1 MTINAVLEADLRSI
15 SAEAR
20 RRFPAVKD
28 AAERGILKHADG
40 SEEAVQLKV
49 LQTVLTVLQSQLHPK
64 DEESMAII
72 LGICL
77 RLAGSTRQLDCVHS
91 TATATLRQAIA
102 LIFDRAASSEGLP
115 VQCAPRQANRVW
127 NTSEPGDI
135 SRIVMASRATEG
147 EGAGRGGGEELETV
161 VLKERV
167 DDLSPAARMGLRLL
181 EDLAALA
188 AGQQAQWLHVPSLQ
202 RTFALEMLEY
212 VVSHYATLFRRL
224 TPYQQVLQHKLCAL
238 VMTSLRSTGSEEGD
252 VGEPGYRRLVLRCV
266 ATLVRQHHAQLTTEC
281 EVFLLMLVKSVDQD
295 LPLWHRI
302 LVLEVLRGF
311 CVEPGTL
318 QLIFNLFD
326 MQPGNSSIV
335 EEMAVALAHVVQSVQ
350 VPESS
355 EESLAAVAGMFSSK
369 ARAGVEWS
377 MDFDW
382 AGNAVVA
389 ASEAHAITLAVEGLL
404 GIVFTIALLTDEAM
418 DDSHPYSASPPKS
431 PLAPRKQPD
440 AQAVAQGGGAA
451 ATDGASGVGGRQGEE
466 GASPVSPPSPR
477 VPGKHAALLAESD
490 SHAPSPGLTRGLLA
504 LLGGMQEE
512 GDGSEWVKKGAQDD
526 EDAESR
532 GGSAE
537 GRVRGALE
545 ELCVRMVDAV
555 WKTVL
560 DALSI
565 ILARSQ
571 GEAVILEIL
580 RAYQAFTQ
588 ACGALDLVDPRD
600 EFLASLCRFTLV
612 ASPSMSTMAPPG
624 QPFDS
629 DRFQMPSSPS
639 SAYLS
644 PMRSLDALLG
654 TESRGDLLASTM
666 GSAAAASAAA
676 LGQGVPVLTPKN
688 MHALR
693 TLFNVSHRLCAVL
706 GPSWELVM
714 ETLAALDRTIH
725 SPYATSQ
732 DVSASASTPS
742 AGSRGSKELT
752 GAPSSLQSDFSV
764 LATLDAQLFQSTAH
778 MDTAAVLA
786 LLAALRVVSNRAL
799 HSVTTGLGIAAS
811 GSSAAAAAAGTS
823 AAAAAVASPLST
835 GALPSTLKMFAVE
848 RMLSVLSHN
857 MHRMDLIW
865 DAILLHLLELAVHES
880 AGVRAVAVDAIDRA
894 VMAALASP
902 PLHRRSSTSS
912 SSALTSATP
921 TEEQKGEGACR
932 TEGGEGGEERE
943 GQKGEGEGEGRGE
956 VALEEMVVGAVS
968 FLWRDGRDAEVK
980 AGALR
985 ILLHMLE
992 VSPGHTCNRFHRAH
1006 FTAVLFLS
1014 HSNPTAVMGRDGL
1027 EQHVAQGDEA
1037 QACAG
1042 SGVDRSSTCL
1052 AVLEQKRAAAVGSC
1066 SLSPDSLCLSL
1077 MPCVSSLSCDHF
1089 RFLPA
1094 CLSAAPWREAAL
1106 HLAHSS
1112 QPPKVDIPAGATQ
1125 CCCWGHTVLLLLGT
1139 TDELTVMVAAT
1150 NDKDLV
1156 GLAFQ
1161 SELVVVNDC
1170 LSSIP
1175 PHTLQL
1181 CVEVVGAFA
1190 GQVADVNISLTSVG
1204 LLWTMADF
1212 FARGLDHATTTH
1224 RTATFSTL
1232 LNQCDLPASSSTSSA
1247 APPLSSASAAT
1258 SLPST
1263 APAAGASALKLPASA
1278 TPSTFTRIHRK
1289 PAHTDAGGAK
1299 RGEGAEGTDVGGA
1312 QGRGSGSGRM
1322 LDERSSALLL
1332 AVLCVME
1339 TRAKDGR
1346 PEVRNAAM
1354 RTLFQT
1360 VVSHGAKLPPAS
1372 WRHCLWDLIF
1382 PLIDS
1387 VRSLAATASRDEAP
1401 GMEIGRQG
1409 GRSVMML
1416 VHHSRNTAQKQWDE
1430 TLVMALNGL
1439 ARLIRAFF
1447 SLLHTMDNFREVWG
1461 ALLQFVEEGVLTGS
1475 REVSSAAA
1483 STLQTIMLTHATKV
1497 SIMLT
1502 HATKVNIMLT
1512 HATKVSIILTHATK
1526 VSIILTHAT
1535 KVSIIL
1541 THATKVS
1548 IILTHATKV
1557 SIILTH
1563 ATKVS
1568 IILTHATKVS
1578 IILTHAT
1585 KVSIILT
1592 HATKVSI
1599 ILTHATKVSIILT
1612 HATKVS
1618 IILTHATK
1626 GSIPRHYWDSS
1637 MDAYEL
1643 LLRDSTAPASAV
1655 AVRTR
1660 QKLVEDLGEVY
1671 STAGLAFEDSDYL
1684 RLLACVDV
1692 MARCPVLPSEP
1703 PPLAGTLPQ
1712 VQRTVLEVL
1721 PRLQP
1726 SAHAHLWPALL
1737 QQLLAY
1743 LPGGDRLLCPHCRVP
1758 PRFLSEATQRHAPK
1772 VALAGAAG
1780 GIDGTKG
1787 GSGAD
1792 EGRGR
1797 GGGDDG
1803 GDESGAGSEEI
1814 GSQGG
1819 GVEGATQTANNG
1831 SSSRTTSFGLSL
1843 GGKVQLFAPAAV
1855 YVPTSGNPTG
1865 SFMLSYPVTAPGA
1878 LSPALQDRVV
1888 ALLLELFLN
1897 APPEARDTVLPDLV
1911 AALGRCML
1919 IRRTSPD
1926 LQLWR
1931 TAVATLSD
1939 ILKHALP
1946 PDPPL
1951 TAHANHIS
1959 PSDPQS
1965 PAHPSSPKHASSTH
1979 HHTKHQHE
1987 ARKEV
1992 AKEGNG
1998 AVGGSSEGGRARQ
2011 RMWQELAA
2019 VVEQFVLGTCG
2030 TALLPDLPSPA
2041 PQPSP
2046 APPPGHS
2053 PRRSP
2058 RVGRG
2063 EGAGGSPRRRAAP
2076 GSGGG
2081 SGAGRAP
2088 EAGGASVPAGRGVGE
2103 AESSDWGTGSE
2114 GRGGGGAG
2122 SSGWAGEAGST
2133 RGVSELL
2140 TREVVEADEMLEAL
2154 FLDTLC
2160 TRVLTHC
2167 HDAPHKE
2174 RERLVAVLDACAAR
2188 TSALP
2193 LAAAAAL
2200 PTHCARFSLAC
2211 LSRLFMLAGQGRPE
2225 DTVASSSVA
2234 VGRLVLPRLVA
2245 RCHAILHR
2253 FTADSLQAGSAAMP
2267 AVRLAE
2273 MLLLLQELVRLVLHP
2288 LVAAAVDVPIAPKA
2302 SAEAHTTAQA
2312 AAAGD
2317 TLTRGELERPWERE
2331 SAARRFVDSEGRQ
2344 LGWQRAHLL
2353 LLYSPL
2359 CDLVFLR
2366 DADLSNL
2373 CAIIFRLIGNEL
2385 GLLRQPTPHHY
2396 R

>member
-135 SRIVMASRATEG
+135 SRIVMASR
-147 EGAGRGGGEELETV
+147 GRGGGGGEELETV

-302 LVLEVLRGF
+302 LVLEVLR
-311 CVEPGTL
+311 
-318 QLIFNLFD
+318 
-326 MQPGNSSIV
+326 PGNSSIV

-968 FLWRDGRDAEVK
+968 SLWRDGRDAEVK

-1006 FTAVLFLS
+1006 FAAVLFLS

-1027 EQHVAQGDEA
+1027 EQRHGEKLH
-1037 QACAG
+1037 
-1042 SGVDRSSTCL
+1042 STW
-1052 AVLEQKRAAAVGSC
+1052 
-1066 SLSPDSLCLSL
+1066 P
-1077 MPCVSSLSCDHF
+1077 
-1089 RFLPA
+1089 
-1094 CLSAAPWREAAL
+1094 
-1106 HLAHSS
+1106 
-1112 QPPKVDIPAGATQ
+1112 T
-1125 CCCWGHTVLLLLGT
+1125 LLNLLR
-1139 TDELTVMVAAT
+1139 MVAAT

-1263 APAAGASALKLPASA
+1263 APAAAASALKLPASA

-1483 STLQTIMLTHATKV
+1483 STLQTIM
-1497 SIMLT
+1497 
-1502 HATKVNIMLT
+1502 
-1512 HATKVSIILTHATK
+1512 
-1526 VSIILTHAT
+1526 
-1535 KVSIIL
+1535 
-1541 THATKVS
+1541 
-1548 IILTHATKV
+1548 
-1557 SIILTH
+1557 
-1563 ATKVS
+1563 
-1568 IILTHATKVS
+1568 
-1578 IILTHAT
+1578 
-1585 KVSIILT
+1585 
-1592 HATKVSI
+1592 
-1599 ILTHATKVSIILT
+1599 
-1612 HATKVS
+1612 
-1618 IILTHATK
+1618 LTHATK

-1865 SFMLSYPVTAPGA
+1865 SFMLSYPVTASGA

-1897 APPEARDTVLPDLV
+1897 APPEAQDTVLPDLV

>member
-706 GPSWELVM
+706 GPSWEL
-714 ETLAALDRTIH
+714 
-725 SPYATSQ
+725 

-857 MHRMDLIW
+857 MH
-865 DAILLHLLELAVHES
+865 
-880 AGVRAVAVDAIDRA
+880 
-894 VMAALASP
+894 
-902 PLHRRSSTSS
+902 
-912 SSALTSATP
+912 
-921 TEEQKGEGACR
+921 Q
-932 TEGGEGGEERE
+932 
-943 GQKGEGEGEGRGE
+943 
-956 VALEEMVVGAVS
+956 
-968 FLWRDGRDAEVK
+968 VK

-1006 FTAVLFLS
+1006 FAAVLFLS

-1027 EQHVAQGDEA
+1027 EQRHGEKLH
-1037 QACAG
+1037 
-1042 SGVDRSSTCL
+1042 STW
-1052 AVLEQKRAAAVGSC
+1052 
-1066 SLSPDSLCLSL
+1066 P
-1077 MPCVSSLSCDHF
+1077 
-1089 RFLPA
+1089 
-1094 CLSAAPWREAAL
+1094 
-1106 HLAHSS
+1106 
-1112 QPPKVDIPAGATQ
+1112 T
-1125 CCCWGHTVLLLLGT
+1125 LLNLLR
-1139 TDELTVMVAAT
+1139 MVAAT

-1161 SELVVVNDC
+1161 VCGGGGGVC
-1170 LSSIP
+1170 
-1175 PHTLQL
+1175 
-1181 CVEVVGAFA
+1181 GAS
-1190 GQVADVNISLTSVG
+1190 GGCEHISHVRG

-1224 RTATFSTL
+1224 RTATFPRYF
-1232 LNQCDLPASSSTSSA
+1232 NQCDLPASSSTSSA

-1263 APAAGASALKLPASA
+1263 APAAAASALKLPA
-1278 TPSTFTRIHRK
+1278 
-1289 PAHTDAGGAK
+1289 
-1299 RGEGAEGTDVGGA
+1299 
-1312 QGRGSGSGRM
+1312 GRM

-1372 WRHCLWDLIF
+1372 WA
-1382 PLIDS
+1382 PLPLGPHLPPHRLRALPCES
-1387 VRSLAATASRDEAP
+1387 LRALAATASRDEAP
-1401 GMEIGRQG
+1401 GMEIVAAGGEECDDAGAPQPQHGAEAVGRDARHGSQWTRPPHPRLLLTAAYHG
-1409 GRSVMML
+1409 QFPGSAHASV
-1416 VHHSRNTAQKQWDE
+1416 V
-1430 TLVMALNGL
+1430 GL
-1439 ARLIRAFF
+1439 ALHAKLFLVPPP
-1447 SLLHTMDNFREVWG
+1447 LLCETMWG

-1483 STLQTIMLTHATKV
+1483 STLQTIMLTHAT
-1497 SIMLT
+1497 
-1502 HATKVNIMLT
+1502 
-1512 HATKVSIILTHATK
+1512 SIILTHATK

-1557 SIILTH
+1557 SIMLTLN
-1563 ATKVS
+1563 ACDM
-1568 IILTHATKVS
+1568 AMCDM
-1578 IILTHAT
+1578 AMCDM
-1585 KVSIILT
+1585 
-1592 HATKVSI
+1592 AMCDM
-1599 ILTHATKVSIILT
+1599 AMCDM
-1612 HATKVS
+1612 AMCDM
-1618 IILTHATK
+1618 AMCDMAMCDMAMCDMAMCDMAMCDMAMCDMAMCDMAMCDMAMCDMAMCDMAMCDMAMCDMAMCDMAMCDMAMCDMAMCDMAMCDMAMCDMAMCDMAMCDMAMCDMAMCDMAMCDMAMCDMAMCDMAMCDMAMCDMAMCDMAMCDMAMCDMAMCDMAMCDMAMQ

-1660 QKLVEDLGEVY
+1660 QKLVEDLG
-1671 STAGLAFEDSDYL
+1671 G
-1684 RLLACVDV
+1684 
-1692 MARCPVLPSEP
+1692 
-1703 PPLAGTLPQ
+1703 
-1712 VQRTVLEVL
+1712 
-1721 PRLQP
+1721 
-1726 SAHAHLWPALL
+1726 
-1737 QQLLAY
+1737 
-1743 LPGGDRLLCPHCRVP
+1743 
-1758 PRFLSEATQRHAPK
+1758 
-1772 VALAGAAG
+1772 
-1780 GIDGTKG
+1780 
-1787 GSGAD
+1787 
-1792 EGRGR
+1792 
-1797 GGGDDG
+1797 
-1803 GDESGAGSEEI
+1803 
-1814 GSQGG
+1814 
-1819 GVEGATQTANNG
+1819 
-1831 SSSRTTSFGLSL
+1831 
-1843 GGKVQLFAPAAV
+1843 
-1855 YVPTSGNPTG
+1855 
-1865 SFMLSYPVTAPGA
+1865 
-1878 LSPALQDRVV
+1878 
-1888 ALLLELFLN
+1888 
-1897 APPEARDTVLPDLV
+1897 
-1911 AALGRCML
+1911 
-1919 IRRTSPD
+1919 
-1926 LQLWR
+1926 
-1931 TAVATLSD
+1931 
-1939 ILKHALP
+1939 
-1946 PDPPL
+1946 
-1951 TAHANHIS
+1951 
-1959 PSDPQS
+1959 
-1965 PAHPSSPKHASSTH
+1965 
-1979 HHTKHQHE
+1979 
-1987 ARKEV
+1987 
-1992 AKEGNG
+1992 
-1998 AVGGSSEGGRARQ
+1998 
-2011 RMWQELAA
+2011 
-2019 VVEQFVLGTCG
+2019 
-2030 TALLPDLPSPA
+2030 
-2041 PQPSP
+2041 
-2046 APPPGHS
+2046 
-2053 PRRSP
+2053 
-2058 RVGRG
+2058 
-2063 EGAGGSPRRRAAP
+2063 
-2076 GSGGG
+2076 
-2081 SGAGRAP
+2081 
-2088 EAGGASVPAGRGVGE
+2088 
-2103 AESSDWGTGSE
+2103 
-2114 GRGGGGAG
+2114 
-2122 SSGWAGEAGST
+2122 
-2133 RGVSELL
+2133 
-2140 TREVVEADEMLEAL
+2140 
-2154 FLDTLC
+2154 
-2160 TRVLTHC
+2160 
-2167 HDAPHKE
+2167 
-2174 RERLVAVLDACAAR
+2174 
-2188 TSALP
+2188 
-2193 LAAAAAL
+2193 
-2200 PTHCARFSLAC
+2200 
-2211 LSRLFMLAGQGRPE
+2211 
-2225 DTVASSSVA
+2225 
-2234 VGRLVLPRLVA
+2234 
-2245 RCHAILHR
+2245 
-2253 FTADSLQAGSAAMP
+2253 
-2267 AVRLAE
+2267 
-2273 MLLLLQELVRLVLHP
+2273 
-2288 LVAAAVDVPIAPKA
+2288 
-2302 SAEAHTTAQA
+2302 
-2312 AAAGD
+2312 
-2317 TLTRGELERPWERE
+2317 
-2331 SAARRFVDSEGRQ
+2331 
-2344 LGWQRAHLL
+2344 
-2353 LLYSPL
+2353 
-2359 CDLVFLR
+2359 
-2366 DADLSNL
+2366 
-2373 CAIIFRLIGNEL
+2373 
-2385 GLLRQPTPHHY
+2385 
-2396 R
+2396 

>member
-968 FLWRDGRDAEVK
+968 SLWRDGRDAEVK

-1006 FTAVLFLS
+1006 FAAVLFLS

-1037 QACAG
+1037 RACAG

-1263 APAAGASALKLPASA
+1263 APAAAASALKLPASA

-1483 STLQTIMLTHATKV
+1483 STLQTIM
-1497 SIMLT
+1497 
-1502 HATKVNIMLT
+1502 
-1512 HATKVSIILTHATK
+1512 
-1526 VSIILTHAT
+1526 
-1535 KVSIIL
+1535 
-1541 THATKVS
+1541 
-1548 IILTHATKV
+1548 
-1557 SIILTH
+1557 
-1563 ATKVS
+1563 
-1568 IILTHATKVS
+1568 
-1578 IILTHAT
+1578 
-1585 KVSIILT
+1585 
-1592 HATKVSI
+1592 
-1599 ILTHATKVSIILT
+1599 
-1612 HATKVS
+1612 
-1618 IILTHATK
+1618 LTHATK

-1865 SFMLSYPVTAPGA
+1865 SFMLSYPVTASGA

-1897 APPEARDTVLPDLV
+1897 APPEAQDTVLPDLV

>member
-1 MTINAVLEADLRSI
+1 
-15 SAEAR
+15 
-20 RRFPAVKD
+20 
-28 AAERGILKHADG
+28 
-40 SEEAVQLKV
+40 
-49 LQTVLTVLQSQLHPK
+49 
-64 DEESMAII
+64 ESMAII

-115 VQCAPRQANRVW
+115 VQSAPRQANRVW

-147 EGAGRGGGEELETV
+147 EGAGRGVGEELETV

-350 VPESS
+350 VPDSS

-369 ARAGVEWS
+369 ARGVEWS

-418 DDSHPYSASPPKS
+418 DDSHPHSASPPKS

-440 AQAVAQGGGAA
+440 AQTVAQGGGAA

-477 VPGKHAALLAESD
+477 VPGKHPALLAESD

-612 ASPSMSTMAPPG
+612 ASPSMTTMAPPG

-629 DRFQMPSSPS
+629 DRFQLPSSPS

-654 TESRGDLLASTM
+654 VESRGDLLASTM

-732 DVSASASTPS
+732 DVSTSASTPS

-778 MDTAAVLA
+778 MDTPAVLA

-823 AAAAAVASPLST
+823 AAAAAVASPLTT

-848 RMLSVLSHN
+848 RMLSVLTHN

-865 DAILLHLLELAVHES
+865 DAILLHLLELSVHES

-894 VMAALASP
+894 VMAALSSP
-902 PLHRRSSTSS
+902 SLHRRSSTSS
-912 SSALTSATP
+912 SSALTTAAASSQA
-921 TEEQKGEGACR
+921 TEEQQGAEVCR
-932 TEGGEGGEERE
+932 KVGQEGGEERE

-968 FLWRDGRDAEVK
+968 SLWRDGHDAEVK

-992 VSPGHTCNRFHRAH
+992 VS
-1006 FTAVLFLS
+1006 TAQSISTVCMCCLIPHL
-1014 HSNPTAVMGRDGL
+1014 RGL
-1027 EQHVAQGDEA
+1027 VICIAPPI
-1037 QACAG
+1037 
-1042 SGVDRSSTCL
+1042 T
-1052 AVLEQKRAAAVGSC
+1052 
-1066 SLSPDSLCLSL
+1066 
-1077 MPCVSSLSCDHF
+1077 
-1089 RFLPA
+1089 A
-1094 CLSAAPWREAAL
+1094 CLQRHGEKLHSTWPTVL
-1106 HLAHSS
+1106 HL
-1112 QPPKVDIPAGATQ
+1112 
-1125 CCCWGHTVLLLLGT
+1125 LR
-1139 TDELTVMVAAT
+1139 MVAET

-1224 RTATFSTL
+1224 RTATY
-1232 LNQCDLPASSSTSSA
+1232 
-1247 APPLSSASAAT
+1247 
-1258 SLPST
+1258 
-1263 APAAGASALKLPASA
+1263 
-1278 TPSTFTRIHRK
+1278 
-1289 PAHTDAGGAK
+1289 AGGTK
-1299 RGEGAEGTDVGGA
+1299 RGEGGEGTEVGGG

-1339 TRAKDGR
+1339 ARAKDGR

-1360 VVSHGAKLPPAS
+1360 VVSHGAKLPPAL

-1401 GMEIGRQG
+1401 GTEIGRQG

-1447 SLLHTMDNFREVWG
+1447 PLLHTMDNFREVWG

-1483 STLQTIMLTHATKV
+1483 STLQTIMLTHATK
-1497 SIMLT
+1497 
-1502 HATKVNIMLT
+1502 
-1512 HATKVSIILTHATK
+1512 
-1526 VSIILTHAT
+1526 
-1535 KVSIIL
+1535 
-1541 THATKVS
+1541 
-1548 IILTHATKV
+1548 
-1557 SIILTH
+1557 
-1563 ATKVS
+1563 
-1568 IILTHATKVS
+1568 
-1578 IILTHAT
+1578 
-1585 KVSIILT
+1585 
-1592 HATKVSI
+1592 
-1599 ILTHATKVSIILT
+1599 
-1612 HATKVS
+1612 
-1618 IILTHATK
+1618 

-1643 LLRDSTAPASAV
+1643 LLRDSTAPASVV

-1671 STAGLAFEDSDYL
+1671 STAGLAFEDDDYL

-1721 PRLQP
+1721 PRVQP

-1772 VALAGAAG
+1772 VSLGGVAG
-1780 GIDGTKG
+1780 GVDGTG
-1787 GSGAD
+1787 GDSGVG
-1792 EGRGR
+1792 EGR
-1797 GGGDDG
+1797 GGGGGNDG
-1803 GDESGAGSEEI
+1803 GDAGEAGSEEI
-1814 GSQGG
+1814 DSQGG
-1819 GVEGATQTANNG
+1819 DAGGATQAAGNG

-1911 AALGRCML
+1911 AALGRCALVISAYPFVSFSFTRRAYHVLLPTMFSPPCSPHHVLPTMFSPPCSPHHVLPTMFSPPCSPHHVLPTMFSPPCSPHHVLPTMFFPPCSPRCTLARHRCML

-1951 TAHANHIS
+1951 TTHANHTS
-1959 PSDPQS
+1959 PSDPLAP
-1965 PAHPSSPKHASSTH
+1965 PARPSSPTHASSTH

-1987 ARKEV
+1987 PHKEV

-1998 AVGGSSEGGRARQ
+1998 AVGGSSEGGGARQ

-2030 TALLPDLPSPA
+2030 TTLLADLPSPA

-2058 RVGRG
+2058 RVGGG

-2088 EAGGASVPAGRGVGE
+2088 GAGGAAVPAGRGAGE

-2167 HDAPHKE
+2167 YDAPHKVPTAMTPPISNTPAPLLLYLPRDPSDLNRAGE
-2174 RERLVAVLDACAAR
+2174 GAAGG
-2188 TSALP
+2188 SAGCVCCTHQRAAPGCCGSAANP
-2193 LAAAAAL
+2193 LRAL
-2200 PTHCARFSLAC
+2200 
-2211 LSRLFMLAGQGRPE
+2211 
-2225 DTVASSSVA
+2225 
-2234 VGRLVLPRLVA
+2234 LPRLPLPP
-2245 RCHAILHR
+2245 LH
-2253 FTADSLQAGSAAMP
+2253 
-2267 AVRLAE
+2267 
-2273 MLLLLQELVRLVLHP
+2273 
-2288 LVAAAVDVPIAPKA
+2288 
-2302 SAEAHTTAQA
+2302 
-2312 AAAGD
+2312 
-2317 TLTRGELERPWERE
+2317 
-2331 SAARRFVDSEGRQ
+2331 ARRVGASPPCCSPPPFFAC
-2344 LGWQRAHLL
+2344 QRARLMA
-2353 LLYSPL
+2353 S
-2359 CDLVFLR
+2359 
-2366 DADLSNL
+2366 LSM
-2373 CAIIFRLIGNEL
+2373 
-2385 GLLRQPTPHHY
+2385 H
-2396 R
+2396 

>member
-1 MTINAVLEADLRSI
+1 MTMRVSPVIHLSFLS
-15 SAEAR
+15 
-20 RRFPAVKD
+20 PMYT
-28 AAERGILKHADG
+28 LQHADG

-115 VQCAPRQANRVW
+115 VHSAPRQANRVW

-147 EGAGRGGGEELETV
+147 EGAGRGVGEELETV

-224 TPYQQVLQHKLCAL
+224 SPYQQVLQHKLCAL

-350 VPESS
+350 VPDSS

-369 ARAGVEWS
+369 ARGDYPLTLTAVPSLTVSRAGYNFNAYVRAMWCVAAGVEWS

-382 AGNAVVA
+382 AGSAVVA

-404 GIVFTIALLTDEAM
+404 GIVFTIALLTDDAM
-418 DDSHPYSASPPKS
+418 DHSLPHSSSMPNS
-431 PLAPRKQPD
+431 PLATRKQPH
-440 AQAVAQGGGAA
+440 AQTMGQGGGTA
-451 ATDGASGVGGRQGEE
+451 ATDGAAGGGARQSEE
-466 GASPVSPPSPR
+466 RTSPVDPPFPR
-477 VPGKHAALLAESD
+477 VPGQHSALLAESA

-512 GDGSEWVKKGAQDD
+512 GGGGELMKKGDQKD

-532 GGSAE
+532 GSSAE

-565 ILARSQ
+565 ILAR
-571 GEAVILEIL
+571 
-580 RAYQAFTQ
+580 
-588 ACGALDLVDPRD
+588 
-600 EFLASLCRFTLV
+600 
-612 ASPSMSTMAPPG
+612 
-624 QPFDS
+624 
-629 DRFQMPSSPS
+629 
-639 SAYLS
+639 AYLS

-654 TESRGDLLASTM
+654 VESRGDLLASSM

-676 LGQGVPVLTPKN
+676 LGQAVPVLTPKN

-732 DVSASASTPS
+732 DVSTSASTPA
-742 AGSRGSKELT
+742 AGSRGSKDT
-752 GAPSSLQSDFSV
+752 GAPSSQQSDFSV
-764 LATLDAQLFQSTAH
+764 LATLDAQSTVH

-823 AAAAAVASPLST
+823 AAAAAVASPLTT

-848 RMLSVLSHN
+848 RMLSVLTHN
-857 MHRMDLIW
+857 MH
-865 DAILLHLLELAVHES
+865 
-880 AGVRAVAVDAIDRA
+880 
-894 VMAALASP
+894 
-902 PLHRRSSTSS
+902 
-912 SSALTSATP
+912 
-921 TEEQKGEGACR
+921 Q
-932 TEGGEGGEERE
+932 
-943 GQKGEGEGEGRGE
+943 
-956 VALEEMVVGAVS
+956 
-968 FLWRDGRDAEVK
+968 VK

-992 VSPGHTCNRFHRAH
+992 VSPAQSISKPWH
-1006 FTAVLFLS
+1006 VLFLFF
-1014 HSNPTAVMGRDGL
+1014 P
-1027 EQHVAQGDEA
+1027 
-1037 QACAG
+1037 
-1042 SGVDRSSTCL
+1042 
-1052 AVLEQKRAAAVGSC
+1052 
-1066 SLSPDSLCLSL
+1066 LSL
-1077 MPCVSSLSCDHF
+1077 
-1089 RFLPA
+1089 
-1094 CLSAAPWREAAL
+1094 
-1106 HLAHSS
+1106 
-1112 QPPKVDIPAGATQ
+1112 PP
-1125 CCCWGHTVLLLLGT
+1125 
-1139 TDELTVMVAAT
+1139 
-1150 NDKDLV
+1150 
-1156 GLAFQ
+1156 
-1161 SELVVVNDC
+1161 S
-1170 LSSIP
+1170 LSSILSQSIADALLCPLSHLVFCTAP
-1175 PHTLQL
+1175 PFTACLQRHGEKL
-1181 CVEVVGAFA
+1181 HSTWPTVLHLLRCVEVVGAFA
-1190 GQVADVNISLTSVG
+1190 GQVADVNISLTAVG

-1232 LNQCDLPASSSTSSA
+1232 LNQCDLPSSSSTSSA
-1247 APPLSSASAAT
+1247 AAPLTSASPAT

-1263 APAAGASALKLPASA
+1263 APAAAAASALKLPASA

-1289 PAHTDAGGAK
+1289 PAHTDAGGTK
-1299 RGEGAEGTDVGGA
+1299 RGEGGEGTDGGGG

-1339 TRAKDGR
+1339 ARAKDGR

-1401 GMEIGRQG
+1401 GTEIGRQG

-1447 SLLHTMDNFREVWG
+1447 PLLHTMDNFREVWG
-1461 ALLQFVEEGVLTGS
+1461 ALLQFVEEGVLAGS
-1475 REVSSAAA
+1475 REVSAAAA
-1483 STLQTIMLTHATKV
+1483 STLQTIM
-1497 SIMLT
+1497 
-1502 HATKVNIMLT
+1502 
-1512 HATKVSIILTHATK
+1512 
-1526 VSIILTHAT
+1526 
-1535 KVSIIL
+1535 
-1541 THATKVS
+1541 
-1548 IILTHATKV
+1548 
-1557 SIILTH
+1557 
-1563 ATKVS
+1563 
-1568 IILTHATKVS
+1568 
-1578 IILTHAT
+1578 
-1585 KVSIILT
+1585 
-1592 HATKVSI
+1592 
-1599 ILTHATKVSIILT
+1599 
-1612 HATKVS
+1612 
-1618 IILTHATK
+1618 LTHATK

-1643 LLRDSTAPASAV
+1643 LLRDSTAPASVV

-1660 QKLVEDLGEVY
+1660 QKLLEDLAEVY
-1671 STAGLAFEDSDYL
+1671 STAGLAFEDHDYL

-1758 PRFLSEATQRHAPK
+1758 PRFLSDASQRHAPK
-1772 VALAGAAG
+1772 VALAAAAG
-1780 GIDGTKG
+1780 GVD
-1787 GSGAD
+1787 
-1792 EGRGR
+1792 GR
-1797 GGGDDG
+1797 GGSSGAGEGREEGEGDDG
-1803 GDESGAGSEEI
+1803 GDAGGAGSEEI
-1814 GSQGG
+1814 DIQGG
-1819 GVEGATQTANNG
+1819 DAEGATQTASNG
-1831 SSSRTTSFGLSL
+1831 SSSRTASFGLSL

-1939 ILKHALP
+1939 ILKHALL

-1951 TAHANHIS
+1951 TPHANHTS
-1959 PSDPQS
+1959 PDPQS
-1965 PAHPSSPKHASSTH
+1965 PAHPPSPTHASSTH

-1987 ARKEV
+1987 AHKEV
-1992 AKEGNG
+1992 SKEGNG
-1998 AVGGSSEGGRARQ
+1998 AVGSSSEGGRARQ

-2030 TALLPDLPSPA
+2030 TALLPDLPLSPA
-2041 PQPSP
+2041 QPSP

-2058 RVGRG
+2058 RVGGG
-2063 EGAGGSPRRRAAP
+2063 EGAGGSPRRQAAP

-2088 EAGGASVPAGRGVGE
+2088 GAGGAAVPAGRGAGE
-2103 AESSDWGTGSE
+2103 AESSEWGTGSE
-2114 GRGGGGAG
+2114 GRGGGGVG

-2167 HDAPHKE
+2167 YDAPQKE

-2225 DTVASSSVA
+2225 DTLASSSVA

-2245 RCHAILHR
+2245 RCHAILHC
-2253 FTADSLQAGSAAMP
+2253 FTQDSLQAGSAAMP

-2302 SAEAHTTAQA
+2302 TAEAHVTAQA

-2317 TLTRGELERPWERE
+2317 TLTRGEVERAWERD
-2331 SAARRFVDSEGRQ
+2331 SAAPRFVDSEGRQ

-2385 GLLRQPTPHHY
+2385 GLLRHATPHH
-2396 R
+2396 

>member
-1 MTINAVLEADLRSI
+1 MRVSPVLHLSFL
-15 SAEAR
+15 S
-20 RRFPAVKD
+20 PMYTPQ
-28 AAERGILKHADG
+28 HADG

-115 VQCAPRQANRVW
+115 VQSAPRQANRVW

-147 EGAGRGGGEELETV
+147 EGAGRGVGEELETV

-202 RTFALEMLEY
+202 RTFALEMLVY

-224 TPYQQVLQHKLCAL
+224 SPYQQVLQHKLCAL

-266 ATLVRQHHAQLTTEC
+266 ATLVRHHHALLTTEC

-326 MQPGNSSIV
+326 MQAGNSSIV

-369 ARAGVEWS
+369 ARGVEWS

-382 AGNAVVA
+382 AGSAVVA

-418 DDSHPYSASPPKS
+418 DHSLSHSASMPNS
-431 PLAPRKQPD
+431 PLATRKQPH
-440 AQAVAQGGGAA
+440 AQTMGQGGGTA
-451 ATDGASGVGGRQGEE
+451 ATDGAAGGGARQSEE
-466 GASPVSPPSPR
+466 RTSPVDPPFPR
-477 VPGKHAALLAESD
+477 VPGQHSALLAESA

-512 GDGSEWVKKGAQDD
+512 GGGGELMKKGDQKD

-532 GGSAE
+532 GSSAE

-612 ASPSMSTMAPPG
+612 TSPSITTMAPPA

-629 DRFQMPSSPS
+629 DRFQLPSSPS

-654 TESRGDLLASTM
+654 VESRGDLLASSM

-676 LGQGVPVLTPKN
+676 LGQAVPVLTPKN

-732 DVSASASTPS
+732 DVSTSASTPA
-742 AGSRGSKELT
+742 AGSRGSKDT
-752 GAPSSLQSDFSV
+752 GAPSSQQSDFSV
-764 LATLDAQLFQSTAH
+764 LATLDAQSTVH

-823 AAAAAVASPLST
+823 AAAAAVASPLTT

-848 RMLSVLSHN
+848 RMLSVLTHN
-857 MHRMDLIW
+857 MH
-865 DAILLHLLELAVHES
+865 
-880 AGVRAVAVDAIDRA
+880 
-894 VMAALASP
+894 
-902 PLHRRSSTSS
+902 
-912 SSALTSATP
+912 
-921 TEEQKGEGACR
+921 Q
-932 TEGGEGGEERE
+932 
-943 GQKGEGEGEGRGE
+943 
-956 VALEEMVVGAVS
+956 
-968 FLWRDGRDAEVK
+968 VK

-992 VSPGHTCNRFHRAH
+992 VSPAQSISKPWHA
-1006 FTAVLFLS
+1006 LFLFF
-1014 HSNPTAVMGRDGL
+1014 P
-1027 EQHVAQGDEA
+1027 
-1037 QACAG
+1037 
-1042 SGVDRSSTCL
+1042 
-1052 AVLEQKRAAAVGSC
+1052 
-1066 SLSPDSLCLSL
+1066 LSL
-1077 MPCVSSLSCDHF
+1077 
-1089 RFLPA
+1089 
-1094 CLSAAPWREAAL
+1094 
-1106 HLAHSS
+1106 
-1112 QPPKVDIPAGATQ
+1112 PP
-1125 CCCWGHTVLLLLGT
+1125 
-1139 TDELTVMVAAT
+1139 
-1150 NDKDLV
+1150 
-1156 GLAFQ
+1156 
-1161 SELVVVNDC
+1161 S
-1170 LSSIP
+1170 LSSILSQSIADALLCPLSHLVFCTAP
-1175 PHTLQL
+1175 PFTACLQRHGEKL
-1181 CVEVVGAFA
+1181 HSTWPTVLHLLRCVEVVGAFA
-1190 GQVADVNISLTSVG
+1190 GQVADVNISLTAVG

-1232 LNQCDLPASSSTSSA
+1232 LNQCDLPSSSSTSSA
-1247 APPLSSASAAT
+1247 AAPLTSASPAT

-1263 APAAGASALKLPASA
+1263 APAAAAASALKLPASA

-1289 PAHTDAGGAK
+1289 PAHTDAGGTK
-1299 RGEGAEGTDVGGA
+1299 RGEGGEGTDGGGG

-1339 TRAKDGR
+1339 ARAKDGR

-1401 GMEIGRQG
+1401 GTEIGRQG

-1447 SLLHTMDNFREVWG
+1447 PLLHTMDNFREVWG
-1461 ALLQFVEEGVLTGS
+1461 ALLQFVEEGVLAGS
-1475 REVSSAAA
+1475 REVSAAAA

-1497 SIMLT
+1497 TIMLT
-1502 HATKVNIMLT
+1502 HATKVTIMLT
-1512 HATKVSIILTHATK
+1512 HATKVTIMLTHATK
-1526 VSIILTHAT
+1526 VTIMLTHAT
-1535 KVSIIL
+1535 KVTIML
-1541 THATKVS
+1541 THATKVT
-1548 IILTHATKV
+1548 IMLTHATKV
-1557 SIILTH
+1557 TIMLTH
-1563 ATKVS
+1563 ATKVT
-1568 IILTHATKVS
+1568 IM
-1578 IILTHAT
+1578 
-1585 KVSIILT
+1585 
-1592 HATKVSI
+1592 
-1599 ILTHATKVSIILT
+1599 
-1612 HATKVS
+1612 
-1618 IILTHATK
+1618 LTHATK

-1643 LLRDSTAPASAV
+1643 LLRDSTAPASVV

-1660 QKLVEDLGEVY
+1660 QKLLEDLAEVY
-1671 STAGLAFEDSDYL
+1671 STAGLAFEDHDYL

-1758 PRFLSEATQRHAPK
+1758 PRFLSDASQRHAPK
-1772 VALAGAAG
+1772 VALAAAAG
-1780 GIDGTKG
+1780 GVD
-1787 GSGAD
+1787 
-1792 EGRGR
+1792 GR
-1797 GGGDDG
+1797 GGSSGAGEGREEGEGDDG
-1803 GDESGAGSEEI
+1803 GDAGGAGSEEI
-1814 GSQGG
+1814 DIQGG
-1819 GVEGATQTANNG
+1819 DAEGATQTASNG
-1831 SSSRTTSFGLSL
+1831 SSSRTASFGLSL

-1939 ILKHALP
+1939 ILKHALL

-1951 TAHANHIS
+1951 TPHANHTS
-1959 PSDPQS
+1959 PDPQS
-1965 PAHPSSPKHASSTH
+1965 PAHPPSPMHASSTH

-1987 ARKEV
+1987 AHKEV
-1992 AKEGNG
+1992 SKEGNG
-1998 AVGGSSEGGRARQ
+1998 AVGSSSEGGRARQ

-2030 TALLPDLPSPA
+2030 TALLPDLPLSPA
-2041 PQPSP
+2041 QPSP

-2058 RVGRG
+2058 RVGGG
-2063 EGAGGSPRRRAAP
+2063 EGAGGSPRRQAAP

-2088 EAGGASVPAGRGVGE
+2088 GAGGAAVPAGRGAGE
-2103 AESSDWGTGSE
+2103 AESSEWGTGSE
-2114 GRGGGGAG
+2114 GRGGGGVG

-2167 HDAPHKE
+2167 YDAPQKE

-2225 DTVASSSVA
+2225 DTLASSSVA

-2245 RCHAILHR
+2245 RCHAILHC
-2253 FTADSLQAGSAAMP
+2253 FTQDSLQAGSAAMP

-2288 LVAAAVDVPIAPKA
+2288 LVAAAVDVPIAPKVT
-2302 SAEAHTTAQA
+2302 AEAHVTAQA

-2317 TLTRGELERPWERE
+2317 TLTRGEVERAWERD
-2331 SAARRFVDSEGRQ
+2331 SAAPRFVDSEGRQ

-2385 GLLRQPTPHHY
+2385 GLLRHATPHH
-2396 R
+2396 

>member
-1 MTINAVLEADLRSI
+1 
-15 SAEAR
+15 
-20 RRFPAVKD
+20 
-28 AAERGILKHADG
+28 HADG

-266 ATLVRQHHAQLTTEC
+266 STLVRQHHAQLTTEC

-350 VPESS
+350 VPDSS

-369 ARAGVEWS
+369 ARGVEWS

-418 DDSHPYSASPPKS
+418 DDSHPHSASPPKS

-440 AQAVAQGGGAA
+440 AQTVAQGGGAA

-612 ASPSMSTMAPPG
+612 TSPSMSTMAPPG

-654 TESRGDLLASTM
+654 TESRGDLLASSM

-732 DVSASASTPS
+732 DVSTSASTPS
-742 AGSRGSKELT
+742 AGPRGSKELT

-786 LLAALRVVSNRAL
+786 VLAALRVVSNRAL
-799 HSVTTGLGIAAS
+799 HCVTTGLGIAAS

-823 AAAAAVASPLST
+823 AAAAAVASPLTT

-865 DAILLHLLELAVHES
+865 DAILLHLLELSVHES

-894 VMAALASP
+894 VMAALSSP
-902 PLHRRSSTSS
+902 SLHRRSSTSS

-921 TEEQKGEGACR
+921 TEEQQGEGACR

-968 FLWRDGRDAEVK
+968 SLWRDGRDAEVK

-992 VSPGHTCNRFHRAH
+992 RHGEK
-1006 FTAVLFLS
+1006 L
-1014 HSNPTAVMGRDGL
+1014 HSTWPT
-1027 EQHVAQGDEA
+1027 
-1037 QACAG
+1037 
-1042 SGVDRSSTCL
+1042 
-1052 AVLEQKRAAAVGSC
+1052 
-1066 SLSPDSLCLSL
+1066 
-1077 MPCVSSLSCDHF
+1077 
-1089 RFLPA
+1089 
-1094 CLSAAPWREAAL
+1094 
-1106 HLAHSS
+1106 
-1112 QPPKVDIPAGATQ
+1112 
-1125 CCCWGHTVLLLLGT
+1125 LLNLLR
-1139 TDELTVMVAAT
+1139 MVAAT

-1212 FARGLDHATTTH
+1212 FARGLGHATTTH

-1232 LNQCDLPASSSTSSA
+1232 LNQCDLPSSSSTSSA
-1247 APPLSSASAAT
+1247 APPLSSASPAT
-1258 SLPST
+1258 PLPLT
-1263 APAAGASALKLPASA
+1263 APAAAASALKLPASA

-1289 PAHTDAGGAK
+1289 PARTDAGGTK
-1299 RGEGAEGTDVGGA
+1299 GGEGGEGTEVGGG

-1339 TRAKDGR
+1339 ARAKDGR

-1401 GMEIGRQG
+1401 GTEIGRQG

-1447 SLLHTMDNFREVWG
+1447 PLLHTMDNFREVWG

-1483 STLQTIMLTHATKV
+1483 STLQTIMLTHATK
-1497 SIMLT
+1497 
-1502 HATKVNIMLT
+1502 
-1512 HATKVSIILTHATK
+1512 
-1526 VSIILTHAT
+1526 
-1535 KVSIIL
+1535 
-1541 THATKVS
+1541 
-1548 IILTHATKV
+1548 
-1557 SIILTH
+1557 
-1563 ATKVS
+1563 
-1568 IILTHATKVS
+1568 
-1578 IILTHAT
+1578 
-1585 KVSIILT
+1585 
-1592 HATKVSI
+1592 
-1599 ILTHATKVSIILT
+1599 
-1612 HATKVS
+1612 
-1618 IILTHATK
+1618 

-1643 LLRDSTAPASAV
+1643 LLRDSTAPTAAV

-1797 GGGDDG
+1797 GVGDDG

-1819 GVEGATQTANNG
+1819 GVEGATQTAN

-1951 TAHANHIS
+1951 TTHANHTS
-1959 PSDPQS
+1959 PSDPLAP
-1965 PAHPSSPKHASSTH
+1965 PARPSSPTHASSTH

-1987 ARKEV
+1987 AHKEV

-1998 AVGGSSEGGRARQ
+1998 AVGGSSEGGEARQ

-2058 RVGRG
+2058 RVGGG

-2088 EAGGASVPAGRGVGE
+2088 GAGGAAVPAGRGAGE

-2160 TRVLTHC
+2160 TRMLTHC
-2167 HDAPHKE
+2167 YDAPHKE

-2245 RCHAILHR
+2245 RCQAILHR

-2302 SAEAHTTAQA
+2302 SAEAHVTAQA

-2317 TLTRGELERPWERE
+2317 TLTRGELERPWERD
-2331 SAARRFVDSEGRQ
+2331 SAARRFEDSEGRQ

-2366 DADLSNL
+2366 YTFHTSPVP
-2373 CAIIFRLIGNEL
+2373 R
-2385 GLLRQPTPHHY
+2385 PPPPP
-2396 R
+2396 

>member
-1 MTINAVLEADLRSI
+1 MRSLAGPEAISRSDELLRIFLLACDTRQPRLCALGLSCVQKLVANNAVPPAALPDILTTLR
-15 SAEAR
+15 E
-20 RRFPAVKD
+20 
-28 AAERGILKHADG
+28 HADG

-115 VQCAPRQANRVW
+115 VQSAPRQANRVW

-147 EGAGRGGGEELETV
+147 EGAGRGVGEELETV

-167 DDLSPAARMGLRLL
+167 DDLSAAARMGLRLL

-188 AGQQAQWLHVPSLQ
+188 AGQQVRTGQGASTRKAPSNSLWHLLFLTSCHVCLLSPSSRHLSHEAGAVAA
-202 RTFALEMLEY
+202 RAITAAHVRPGDAGVCGVPLCHALPPPHSLPAALAIA
-212 VVSHYATLFRRL
+212 VSPNHSCFYMGWRGHH
-224 TPYQQVLQHKLCAL
+224 Q
-238 VMTSLRSTGSEEGD
+238 EGD

-281 EVFLLMLVKSVDQD
+281 ERVDQD

-302 LVLEVLRGF
+302 LVLEVLR
-311 CVEPGTL
+311 
-318 QLIFNLFD
+318 
-326 MQPGNSSIV
+326 PGNSSIV

-350 VPESS
+350 VPDSS

-369 ARAGVEWS
+369 ARGVEWS

-404 GIVFTIALLTDEAM
+404 GMVFTIALLTDEAM
-418 DDSHPYSASPPKS
+418 DDSHPHSTLPPKS

-440 AQAVAQGGGAA
+440 AQA
-451 ATDGASGVGGRQGEE
+451 GGRQGEE
-466 GASPVSPPSPR
+466 GSSPVDPPFPP
-477 VPGKHAALLAESD
+477 VPGQHPALLPHPD

-512 GDGSEWVKKGAQDD
+512 ADGSEWVKKGAQDD

-532 GGSAE
+532 GSSAE

-565 ILARSQ
+565 ILARSVPFPAHSQ
-571 GEAVILEIL
+571 TQSFL
-580 RAYQAFTQ
+580 QAHTTPCVAGTVPLPP
-588 ACGALDLVDPRD
+588 AC
-600 EFLASLCRFTLV
+600 
-612 ASPSMSTMAPPG
+612 
-624 QPFDS
+624 
-629 DRFQMPSSPS
+629 SS
-639 SAYLS
+639 YLS

-732 DVSASASTPS
+732 ACCI
-742 AGSRGSKELT
+742 AGRVACSGSGT
-752 GAPSSLQSDFSV
+752 MRQR
-764 LATLDAQLFQSTAH
+764 ATLTRSDATPLDVCVVALVPWNPHNAGRIHVSINASSRVARVQGADRRALLTAVRLLRARHPRCTSTYPRHHVLYVPPLLLAYVYLPAMPSVSEFTCCHPIHPMPSCHHHNTARHQLFQSTAH
-778 MDTAAVLA
+778 MDTPAVLA

-799 HSVTTGLGIAAS
+799 QSVTTGLGIAAS

-823 AAAAAVASPLST
+823 AAAAAVASPLTT

-848 RMLSVLSHN
+848 RMLSVLTHN
-857 MHRMDLIW
+857 MHRESSPTQGLQCSVRACGAAYERALFPW
-865 DAILLHLLELAVHES
+865 TEAVSHPSLPCVHAQLAVHES

-894 VMAALASP
+894 VMAALSSP
-902 PLHRRSSTSS
+902 SLHRRSSTSS
-912 SSALTSATP
+912 SSALTTATP
-921 TEEQKGEGACR
+921 ASQATEEQQGAEVCRKEGQ
-932 TEGGEGGEERE
+932 EGVEERE
-943 GQKGEGEGEGRGE
+943 RDKGEGEGEGQGE

-968 FLWRDGRDAEVK
+968 SLWRDGRDAEVK

-992 VSPGHTCNRFHRAH
+992 
-1006 FTAVLFLS
+1006 
-1014 HSNPTAVMGRDGL
+1014 
-1027 EQHVAQGDEA
+1027 
-1037 QACAG
+1037 
-1042 SGVDRSSTCL
+1042 
-1052 AVLEQKRAAAVGSC
+1052 
-1066 SLSPDSLCLSL
+1066 
-1077 MPCVSSLSCDHF
+1077 
-1089 RFLPA
+1089 
-1094 CLSAAPWREAAL
+1094 
-1106 HLAHSS
+1106 
-1112 QPPKVDIPAGATQ
+1112 
-1125 CCCWGHTVLLLLGT
+1125 
-1139 TDELTVMVAAT
+1139 
-1150 NDKDLV
+1150 
-1156 GLAFQ
+1156 
-1161 SELVVVNDC
+1161 
-1170 LSSIP
+1170 
-1175 PHTLQL
+1175 
-1181 CVEVVGAFA
+1181 
-1190 GQVADVNISLTSVG
+1190 
-1204 LLWTMADF
+1204 
-1212 FARGLDHATTTH
+1212 
-1224 RTATFSTL
+1224 
-1232 LNQCDLPASSSTSSA
+1232 CDLSSSSTSSA
-1247 APPLSSASAAT
+1247 APPVSSASPAT

-1263 APAAGASALKLPASA
+1263 APAAAASALKLPASA

-1289 PAHTDAGGAK
+1289 PAHADAGGTK
-1299 RGEGAEGTDVGGA
+1299 RGEGGEGTDVGGG

-1339 TRAKDGR
+1339 ARAKDGR

-1401 GMEIGRQG
+1401 GTEIGRQG

-1447 SLLHTMDNFREVWG
+1447 PLLHTMENFREVWS

-1497 SIMLT
+1497 TIM
-1502 HATKVNIMLT
+1502 
-1512 HATKVSIILTHATK
+1512 
-1526 VSIILTHAT
+1526 
-1535 KVSIIL
+1535 
-1541 THATKVS
+1541 
-1548 IILTHATKV
+1548 
-1557 SIILTH
+1557 
-1563 ATKVS
+1563 
-1568 IILTHATKVS
+1568 
-1578 IILTHAT
+1578 
-1585 KVSIILT
+1585 
-1592 HATKVSI
+1592 
-1599 ILTHATKVSIILT
+1599 
-1612 HATKVS
+1612 
-1618 IILTHATK
+1618 LTHATK

-1643 LLRDSTAPASAV
+1643 LLRDSTAPASGV

-1660 QKLVEDLGEVY
+1660 QKLLEDLGEVY
-1671 STAGLAFEDSDYL
+1671 STAGLAFEDQDYL

-1772 VALAGAAG
+1772 VSLGGVAG
-1780 GIDGTKG
+1780 GVDGTG
-1787 GSGAD
+1787 GDSGVG
-1792 EGRGR
+1792 EGR
-1797 GGGDDG
+1797 GGGGGNDG
-1803 GDESGAGSEEI
+1803 GDAGGAGSEEI
-1814 GSQGG
+1814 DCQGG
-1819 GVEGATQTANNG
+1819 GLEGATQTASNG

-1897 APPEARDTVLPDLV
+1897 APRHARDAVLPDLV

-1951 TAHANHIS
+1951 TTHANHTS
-1959 PSDPQS
+1959 PSDRQS
-1965 PAHPSSPKHASSTH
+1965 PPAHPSSPTHASSTH

-1987 ARKEV
+1987 AHKEV

-1998 AVGGSSEGGRARQ
+1998 AVGGSSEGGGARQ

-2030 TALLPDLPSPA
+2030 TALLPHLPLPA

-2058 RVGRG
+2058 RVGGG

-2081 SGAGRAP
+2081 SGAGRTP
-2088 EAGGASVPAGRGVGE
+2088 GAGGAAVPAGRGVGE
-2103 AESSDWGTGSE
+2103 AESSEWGTGGE
-2114 GRGGGGAG
+2114 GRGGGGTG

-2225 DTVASSSVA
+2225 DTLASSSVA

-2253 FTADSLQAGSAAMP
+2253 FTKDSLQAGSAAMP

-2302 SAEAHTTAQA
+2302 SAEAHGTAQA
-2312 AAAGD
+2312 TAAGD
-2317 TLTRGELERPWERE
+2317 TLTRGELERPWERD
-2331 SAARRFVDSEGRQ
+2331 SAAPRFVDSEGRQ

-2366 DADLSNL
+2366 
-2373 CAIIFRLIGNEL
+2373 
-2385 GLLRQPTPHHY
+2385 
-2396 R
+2396 